1 MSRIRL
7 VLGFLSVS
15 ILAAACGTTPPAT
28 QPPEGTAAPDSTAA
42 PTATADATAAPT
54 GTAAAVA
61 APDKWSDSLSMQEK
75 AAFMKAH
82 VVGPLGEA
90 FKAGDAAKYPTI
102 GCTTCHGPKLQDTK
116 EALPRLTLKDGK
128 ITSFAEKPEI
138 SKWMA
143 EKVVPAM
150 ATSLGKPPFDPKTH
164 QGFGCA
170 GCHAVDQK

>member
-1 MSRIRL
+1 MSRIHL
-7 VLGFLSVS
+7 VLGLVAAS

-28 QPPEGTAAPDSTAA
+28 QPPEGTAAPEGSGA
-42 PTATADATAAPT
+42 PTAAPT

-61 APDKWSDSLSMQEK
+61 APDKWSDSLSMDEK
-75 AAFMKAH
+75 VAFMKAH

-102 GCTTCHGPKLQDTK
+102 GCKTCHGPSLKDTK
-116 EALPRLTLKDGK
+116 EALPHLTLKDGK

-150 ATSLGKPPFDPKTH
+150 ATALGEPPYDPATH
-164 QGFGCA
+164 KGFGCA
-170 GCHAVDQK
+170 GCHVVDMK